1 MLRLRALTDDEAA
14 AIQRQARSR
23 TAAARAV
30 ERARIIWLASH
41 GERVA
46 AIARQLDLTA
56 ATVRLWIK
64 RFNIEGVA
72 GLADKPRSGAP
83 PTYPPE
89 QVGEVI
95 AASPTNP
102 TSLGL
107 PFGCWSLDRLVAY
120 LNEERGIAIKRSRLG
135 ELLVAEGLKWRTQ
148 ETWFGERVDPAFA
161 EKRGPSR
168 RSTRRHLR
176 VVP

>member
-14 AIQRQARSR
+14 AIKQQAHSR

-46 AIARQLDLTA
+46 AIARQLELTA

-64 RFNIEGVA
+64 RFNVEGVA

-83 PTYPPE
+83 PTYPAE

-95 AASPTNP
+95 ATSLTNP

-107 PFGCWSLDRLVAY
+107 PFGCWRLDRLA
-120 LNEERGIAIKRSRLG
+120 A
-135 ELLVAEGLKWRTQ
+135 
-148 ETWFGERVDPAFA
+148 
-161 EKRGPSR
+161 
-168 RSTRRHLR
+168 
-176 VVP
+176 